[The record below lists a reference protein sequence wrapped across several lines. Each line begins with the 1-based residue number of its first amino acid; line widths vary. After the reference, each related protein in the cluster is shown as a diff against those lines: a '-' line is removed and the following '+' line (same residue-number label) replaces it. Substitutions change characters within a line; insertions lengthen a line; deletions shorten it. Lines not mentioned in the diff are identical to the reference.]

1 MHILYAYIWL
11 YIIHDYTY
19 IYILCIIYDSI
30 CICIHYSKCIW
41 LSLIW
46 SSLKLDHWVLSH
58 IFFLTIHTQ
67 IILDPNINLMKLCP
81 VQQAMLCSCWNLQ
94 VSWLGAGPLVI
105 DAGDARFKD
114 LQQLSGLNWYP
125 RMCTLHVQTQTLWN
139 TLKYCENKIK
149 PPSTK
154 QTSTSRPQSPY
165 H

>member
-11 YIIHDYTY
+11 YIIHDYTH
-19 IYILCIIYDSI
+19 IYIMYNMIPYAYVYTTVNAYDYHLFDLRWNLIIEF
-30 CICIHYSKCIW
+30 CRT
-41 LSLIW
+41 
-46 SSLKLDHWVLSH
+46 
-58 IFFLTIHTQ
+58 FFLTIHTQ